1 MVKVESATNS
11 RGMVFNIAMI
21 GNPNTGKSTLFN
33 ALSGLRTRVG
43 NFPGVT
49 VEKKVASVTW
59 GDLNIDLIDL
69 PGTYSLAARTPDEM
83 VAVDVLLGRQSDIG
97 EIGAVIC
104 VIDSS
109 NLERNLYLAS
119 QVHDIGLPM
128 LLVLNM
134 EDVAANRGVQID
146 QKSLA
151 EKFGATVVST
161 TAHRRQGLDELKLA
175 VSNLIRNETPPA
187 PHKIFPDEFY
197 AQCQQLTSWLGEQSI
212 NSSKFLVERL
222 ILDPGG
228 AFEQTLNEQTSN
240 TLAPE
245 LSKRRQ
251 ELNESGFRI
260 PAGEAMAR
268 YGWIRDLLTGTVRR
282 SDTTTTSISD
292 RVDKVLTHR
301 FMGVVIFAA
310 IMFVVFQAIFT
321 WAEPFM
327 GLIESGQEWLSGL
340 VIGLIAPG
348 PLRSLLVDGAIAGVG
363 GVIVFLPQ
371 IVFLFLFIALLE
383 DCGYMAR
390 AAFLMDKLMTKIGLS
405 GKSFVPMMSS
415 FACAIPGVMATRVIE
430 NRRDRMTTIMVAPL
444 MSCSARLPVY
454 LLMFAAFFPHTTLL
468 GGWVRLQTV
477 VIFDMYLLGILVA
490 IPVAWILKK
499 TFFKGETPPF
509 VMELPS
515 YKWPS
520 PTNVFNRVY
529 DRSKAF
535 VVRAGTLIFATSI
548 LIWVAGYYPGDHGPL
563 DQITARVEQIESQS
577 NIGDEEQAELE
588 QLNEQHN
595 VLSSELIAGSW
606 LGKMGH
612 AIEPAV
618 KPLGWDWRIGVGA
631 IASFPA
637 REVIISTL
645 GTIYS
650 LGGDVDEEDT
660 GLISSL
666 RAATWPDGRKVF
678 NIPVALSVM
687 VFFALCAQC
696 AATLMIVKR
705 ETNSWRWPIF
715 MFTYMTGL
723 AYVSALITYQ
733 VAIRLV

>member
-1 MVKVESATNS
+1 MTDVESSTS
-11 RGMVFNIAMI
+11 QRVFNVAMI

-49 VEKKVASVTW
+49 VEKKVGRVAW
-59 GDLNIDLIDL
+59 NEFQIDLIDL

-83 VAVDVLLGRQSDIG
+83 VAVDVLLGRQPNVGQID
-97 EIGAVIC
+97 AVVC

-134 EDVAANRGVQID
+134 EDVASNRGVQID
-146 QKSLA
+146 HKSLA
-151 EKFGATVVST
+151 EKFGAKIVST
-161 TAHRRQGLDELKLA
+161 TAHRHQGLEDLKSALSELL
-175 VSNLIRNETPPA
+175 VNENKPA
-187 PHKIFPDEFY
+187 PHRVFPDEFY
-197 AQCQQLTSWLGEQSI
+197 TQCQQLESWLGEQSI
-212 NSSKFLVERL
+212 NASQFLVERL

-240 TLAPE
+240 KLAPE
-245 LSKRRQ
+245 LAKRRQ
-251 ELNESGFRI
+251 ELNEAGFRI

-268 YGWIRDLLTGTVRR
+268 YGWIRDLLTGTVTR
-282 SDTTTTSISD
+282 SDTTTTSFSD

-340 VIGLIAPG
+340 VVGLIAPG

-520 PTNVFNRVY
+520 PRNVFNRVY

-548 LIWVAGYYPGDHGPL
+548 LVWVAGYYPGDHGPL
-563 DQITARVEQIESQS
+563 DQITARVEQIESQE
-577 NIGDEEQAELE
+577 NISEAEQAELE
-588 QLNEQHN
+588 QLSEQHN
-595 VLSSELIAGSW
+595 KLSSELIAGSW

-678 NIPVALSVM
+678 NVPVALSVM

-723 AYVSALITYQ
+723 AYVGALITYQ
-733 VAIRLV
+733 LAIRIV